1 MSKTIGA
8 LWKPQKKA
16 ENSPSLIGSIEL
28 IAGMPVKVAV
38 FPNTKKTKPNQPDF
52 NIVLSQMAEEKKES
66 TVAKDEF

>member
-16 ENSPSLIGSIEL
+16 ENSPSLIGNVEL
-28 IAGMPVKVAV
+28 IAGMPVQVAV

-52 NIVLSQMAEEKKES
+52 NIVLSQKRDEDKPS
-66 TVAKDEF
+66 VVKDEF